1 MKADQRPTRKRF
13 RIGFIHTAVP
23 ALALLGWLAPPSSAC
38 DLCAI
43 YTTTEGPKTHVGPE
57 IAVGEQYTHFGT
69 LQRDGERVT
78 NPADEFLDSSITQIL
93 LGYQIVPRF
102 GLRVVLPII
111 SRTFRRATA
120 HGAQRGDESGPGD
133 LSLIGDVNLYE
144 WSDLSSIFQL
154 AAFGGLMLPS
164 GDSSRLK
171 EESEEVA
178 SLPVGQYP
186 NRALV
191 RDGSGDLGSLARP
204 NHETGEH
211 DVASGVHGH
220 DLALGSGSVDG
231 ILGAQA
237 FFSWYKVF
245 VSGSVQYLLRTE
257 GDFHYRYA
265 NELLFQAGPGLF
277 ALSGHAERIGSYTL
291 AFQAVLSG
299 ESKGRDTSR
308 GEKAG
313 DTSITALYIG
323 PRVSVGLGSSFSAD
337 LGGELPALQNNSEL
351 QIVPDYRLRGGI
363 TWRF

>member
-1 MKADQRPTRKRF
+1 MEADHRPTQKRF
-13 RIGFIHTAVP
+13 RVGFIQAVAP
-23 ALALLGWLAPPSSAC
+23 ALALLGWLAPPSRAC

-69 LQRDGERVT
+69 LQLDGERVT

-93 LGYQIVPRF
+93 LGYRIVPRF
-102 GLRVVLPII
+102 GLRLVLPII

-144 WSDLSSIFQL
+144 WGDLSSILQL
-154 AAFGGLMLPS
+154 SAFGGLKLPS

-178 SLPVGQYP
+178 SLPVGVYP
-186 NRALV
+186 ERARV
-191 RDGSGDLGSLARP
+191 REGSQESVPRP

-211 DVASGVHGH
+211 EVASGVHGH

-237 FFSWYKVF
+237 FFSWYKLF
-245 VSGSVQYLLRTE
+245 FSGSVQYLLRTE

-265 NELLFQAGPGLF
+265 NELLWQAGPGLF
-277 ALSGHAERIGSYTL
+277 ALSGHAETIGSYTL
-291 AFQAVLSG
+291 ALQAVLSG
-299 ESKGRDTSR
+299 ESKGRDTSH

-323 PRVSVGLGSSFSAD
+323 PRVSLGLGSSFSAD
-337 LGGELPALQNNSEL
+337 LGGELPVLQNNSEL

-363 TWRF
+363 TWRC